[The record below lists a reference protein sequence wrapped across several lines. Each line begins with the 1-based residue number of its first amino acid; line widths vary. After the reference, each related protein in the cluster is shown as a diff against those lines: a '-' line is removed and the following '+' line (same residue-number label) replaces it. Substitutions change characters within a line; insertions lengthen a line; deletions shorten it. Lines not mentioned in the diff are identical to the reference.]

1 MSDFVDLFAEGLI
14 RMAVVVSFPLII
26 RTKSLS
32 WGTGTEQLF
41 SSVVR
46 NIAFLT
52 KKRESEGEKERERL
66 LSVSEHSM
74 ETRLC
79 QTLWC
84 ISVVTRGPDLSFC
97 GLRSPEGAVVG
108 LGLG

>member
-32 WGTGTEQLF
+32 WGTRTEQLF

-52 KKRESEGEKERERL
+52 KKRERVRERKRERGY
-66 LSVSEHSM
+66 SVFLNIQWKPGCARHS
-74 ETRLC
+74 
-79 QTLWC
+79 
-84 ISVVTRGPDLSFC
+84 
-97 GLRSPEGAVVG
+97 GAFQ
-108 LGLG
+108 